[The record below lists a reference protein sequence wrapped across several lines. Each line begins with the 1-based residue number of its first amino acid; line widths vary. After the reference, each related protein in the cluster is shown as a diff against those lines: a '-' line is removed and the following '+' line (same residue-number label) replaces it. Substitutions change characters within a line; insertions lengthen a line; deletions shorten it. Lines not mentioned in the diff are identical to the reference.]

1 MKKHI
6 AIAAGLAVLSTSAF
20 ATKARMNALGQGD
33 DRGSFYIQDSR
44 NVFRNASDVN
54 NMTNYVVTEWGTAAA
69 TEDSVTA
76 PGAEG
81 GFFRSAG
88 QFNYCLLYTSPSPR
102 D

>member
-44 NVFRNASDVN
+44 NVFRNASEVN
-54 NMTNYVVTEWGTAAA
+54 NMTNYVVTEWGTASNTA
-69 TEDSVTA
+69 DSVTA
-76 PGAEG
+76 PHAEG
-81 GFFRSAG
+81 
-88 QFNYCLLYTSPSPR
+88 
-102 D
+102 